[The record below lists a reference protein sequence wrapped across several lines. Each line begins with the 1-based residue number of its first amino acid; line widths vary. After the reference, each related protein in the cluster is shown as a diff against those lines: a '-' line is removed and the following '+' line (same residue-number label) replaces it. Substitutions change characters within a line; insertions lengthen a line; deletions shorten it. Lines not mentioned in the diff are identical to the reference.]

1 MSSTAIEQ
9 SVISSLQAT
18 GVSYEIIDID
28 PKYADTLEFCRQ
40 YDYRVEECGNTIIVR
55 SKRGEKKFSA
65 CIVRGSDRLDVNRKV
80 KALMQVSRLS
90 FASVDETRELTD
102 MEIGGV
108 TPFDLPKNVVTYVD
122 AKVMQ
127 LESVFLGSGSR
138 SSKIK
143 ISPSVFEQ
151 LLNTEIIEGLSLSPK
166 SD

>member
-9 SVISSLQAT
+9 TVISSLQAT
-18 GVSYEIIDID
+18 GASYQILDID
-28 PKYADTLEFCRQ
+28 PKYADTLEFCKQ

-65 CIVRGSDRLDVNRKV
+65 CVVRGSDRLDVNRRV

-90 FASVDETRELTD
+90 FASSDETRELTG

-108 TPFDLPKNVVTYVD
+108 TPFDLPNDIVIYVD

-127 LESVFLGSGSR
+127 LDSVILGSGSR

-143 ISPSVFEQ
+143 VAPSVFEQ
-151 LLNTEIIEGLSLSPK
+151 LLNTEIIEGLSLSPELG
-166 SD
+166 

>member
-1 MSSTAIEQ
+1 MNSTTIEQ
-9 SVISSLQAT
+9 TVISSLQAT
-18 GVSYEIIDID
+18 GVSYQVIDID
-28 PKYADTLEFCRQ
+28 PKYADTLEFCEQ

-65 CIVRGSDRLDVNRKV
+65 CVVLGSDRIDVNRRV

-90 FASVDETRELTD
+90 FASADDTRELTG

-108 TPFDLPKNVVTYVD
+108 TPFNLPTDIVIYVD

-127 LESVFLGSGSR
+127 LESVILGSGSR

-143 ISPSVFEQ
+143 VATSVFEQ
-151 LLNTEIIEGLSLSPK
+151 LLNTEIIEGLSLSPEP
-166 SD
+166 D

>member
-9 SVISSLQAT
+9 TVISSLQAT
-18 GVSYEIIDID
+18 GASYQIIDID
-28 PKYADTLEFCRQ
+28 PKYADTLEFCKQ

-65 CIVRGSDRLDVNRKV
+65 CVV

-90 FASVDETRELTD
+90 FASSDETRELTG

-108 TPFDLPKNVVTYVD
+108 TPFDLPNDIVIYVD

-127 LESVFLGSGSR
+127 LDSVILGSGSR

-143 ISPSVFEQ
+143 VAPSVFQQ
-151 LLNTEIIEGLSLSPK
+151 LLNTEIIEGLSLSPELG
-166 SD
+166 

>member
-1 MSSTAIEQ
+1 MNSTTIEQ
-9 SVISSLQAT
+9 TVISSLQAT
-18 GVSYEIIDID
+18 GVSYQVIDID
-28 PKYADTLEFCRQ
+28 PKYADTLEFCEQ

-65 CIVRGSDRLDVNRKV
+65 CVVLGSDRIDVNRRV

-90 FASVDETRELTD
+90 FASADDTRELTG

-108 TPFDLPKNVVTYVD
+108 TPFNLPTDIVIYVD

-127 LESVFLGSGSR
+127 LESVILGSGSR

-143 ISPSVFEQ
+143 VAPSVIEQ
-151 LLNTEIIEGLSLSPK
+151 LLNSEIIEGLSLSPEP
-166 SD
+166 D

>member
-1 MSSTAIEQ
+1 MNSTTIEQ
-9 SVISSLQAT
+9 TVISSLQAT
-18 GVSYEIIDID
+18 GVSYEVIDID
-28 PKYADTLEFCRQ
+28 PKYADTLEFCEQ

-65 CIVRGSDRLDVNRKV
+65 CVVLGSDRIDVNRRV

-90 FASVDETRELTD
+90 FASADDTRELTG

-108 TPFDLPKNVVTYVD
+108 TPFNLPTDIVIYVD

-127 LESVFLGSGSR
+127 LESVILGSGSR

-143 ISPSVFEQ
+143 VAPSVFEQ
-151 LLNTEIIEGLSLSPK
+151 LLNTEIIEGLSLSPEPG
-166 SD
+166 